1 MLELRDP
8 WAAEDALRGR
18 RVLLAMSGGVDSSV
32 AAVVLQRRGA
42 HVIGLTMKNFCYS
55 EAGAGARS
63 CCSVSHMNDA
73 RKVCDR
79 LGISHHVVDT
89 SALFGPRVMDRFVA
103 EYQAGRTPNP
113 CVDCN
118 ATVRFP
124 ELLAQA
130 QSLGAELVATGH
142 YARIGQDTAG
152 RPYVR
157 RARAQTKDQSYFLHG
172 ISQACLEHTVF
183 PLGEMLKDEVRALGR
198 SEGLEVAEKPES
210 QEICFLPDGDR
221 AAFLTERGAQ
231 MQPGRVTDLD
241 GHDLGMHPGIE
252 MFTIGQRRGL
262 GIAAGRPLFV
272 HHLEPATR
280 TVVLAEESALYAG
293 GLECAEF
300 WRRGDHEPQQL
311 EAQIRYRHAPVPL
324 RGLELQGTQ
333 ARLEFA
339 TPVRAAAP
347 GQSVVLYA
355 GDAVVG
361 GGRIVAPLP

>member
-8 WAAEDALRGR
+8 WGQDDALRGR
-18 RVLLAMSGGVDSSV
+18 SVLLAMSGGVDSSV
-32 AAVVLQRRGA
+32 AAVVLQSRGA

-63 CCSVSHMNDA
+63 CCSVSHMHDA

-79 LGISHHVVDT
+79 LGIAHHVVDT
-89 SALFGPRVMDRFVA
+89 SAVFGPRVMDRFVS
-103 EYQAGRTPNP
+103 EYRAGRTPNP

-130 QSLGAELVATGH
+130 RSLGAELVATGH
-142 YARIGQDTAG
+142 YARLGQDAAG
-152 RPYVR
+152 RSYVR
-157 RARAQTKDQSYFLHG
+157 RARAQAKDQSYFLHG
-172 ISQACLEHTVF
+172 ISEACLERSVF
-183 PLGEMLKDEVRALGR
+183 PLGEMQKDEVRELGR
-198 SEGLEVAEKPES
+198 SQGLEVAEKPES

-221 AAFLTERGAQ
+221 AAFLTERGAE
-231 MQPGRVTDLD
+231 MQPGRVTDLE
-241 GHDLGMHPGIE
+241 GHDLGTHPGIE

-280 TVVLAEESALYAG
+280 TVVLADESKLYAG
-293 GLECAEF
+293 GLECEEF
-300 WRRGDHEPQQL
+300 WLRGDVVAEGL
-311 EAQIRYRHAPVPL
+311 DAQIRYRHAPVPL
-324 RGLELQGTQ
+324 RGVTLQGTK

-339 TPVRAAAP
+339 APVRAAAP

-361 GGRIVAPLP
+361 GGRIVAPLL